1 MPRIQAERNNL
12 SKSFATFDVLLS
24 GSLDLVMQY
33 ASDLGLA
40 FGPYAEWYVLVMMIL
55 RSLKDYSGEA

>member
-40 FGPYAEWYVLVMMIL
+40 FGPYAE
-55 RSLKDYSGEA
+55 YSMFLL